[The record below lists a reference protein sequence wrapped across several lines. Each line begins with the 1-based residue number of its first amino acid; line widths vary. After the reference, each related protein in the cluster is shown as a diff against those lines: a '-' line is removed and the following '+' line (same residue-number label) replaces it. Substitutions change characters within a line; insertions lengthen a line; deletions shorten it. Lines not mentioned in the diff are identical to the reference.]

1 MLFIAD
7 KTVLVKKTIALA
19 RQYENKNAYAP
30 RGANYSFFIK
40 NSHLFVTKWHCVW
53 DERTL
58 TRQSRKFLRVRLY
71 LVHFLGFLAS
81 THMDHKKRL
90 TAVFIILVFV
100 TYGIWQFGPERGS
113 PQLWMSLRITVF
125 FGVLLLAFDDVKKLL
140 LKLNGPTGILIG
152 IGLLMAV
159 VYKPSA
165 KAILPLLIGCIAI
178 LSILGFI
185 RRQFGKD

>member
-1 MLFIAD
+1 
-7 KTVLVKKTIALA
+7 
-19 RQYENKNAYAP
+19 
-30 RGANYSFFIK
+30 
-40 NSHLFVTKWHCVW
+40 
-53 DERTL
+53 
-58 TRQSRKFLRVRLY
+58 
-71 LVHFLGFLAS
+71 
-81 THMDHKKRL
+81 MDHKKRL

-100 TYGIWQFGPERGS
+100 TYGIWHFGPERGS

-152 IGLLMAV
+152 IALLMAV

-185 RRQFGKD
+185 RRQFGKDKVA